1 MAYDLEEQEQLA
13 TLKGWW
19 KDHGGS
25 VILVVVAAAIALSGW
40 QGWRWYQ
47 LRQASEASALYES
60 LLRAVEAGDAK
71 GVRDSGGTLVESYS
85 NRLQASMAALVQA
98 RFYFDRGDL
107 KSAKAQLQWVV
118 ERSPS
123 EEFRDLAR
131 LRLAQV
137 LLDEKAYDAA
147 LAQLETAP
155 AEPFAAQYAAL
166 RGDILVAKQQSA
178 QAVAAYR
185 TALEKAAKDD
195 QAFVQSVRM
204 RLEALGG

>member
-19 KDHGGS
+19 RDHGGNI
-25 VILVVVAAAIALSGW
+25 VLVVAAVAIAFSGW
-40 QGWRWYQ
+40 QVWRWYQ
-47 LRQASEASALYES
+47 TQQASEASALYES
-60 LLRAVEAGDAK
+60 LLKAMEADDVK
-71 GVRDSGGTLVESYS
+71 GVRDSGGTLVESYPG
-85 NRLQASMAALVQA
+85 RLQASMAALAQA

-107 KSAKAQLQWVV
+107 KTAKAQLQWVI

-123 EEFRDLAR
+123 DEFRDLAR
-131 LRLAQV
+131 LRLAMV

-147 LAQLETAP
+147 LAQLEAP
-155 AEPFAAQYAAL
+155 PAAPFAAQYAAL
-166 RGDILVAKQQSA
+166 KGDVLVAKQQSA
-178 QAVAAYR
+178 QAAAAYR
-185 TALEKAAKDD
+185 AALEKAAKDD